1 MTKNPLTLKDID
13 PAQISPHPGVPAN
26 PIYTFSPKGAVE
38 VHHQGEVWC
47 VTLTEARANLMRKYG
62 FAAGRQ
68 LILQLVTDG
77 LKLSPP
83 NPTFLQARDAIVQA
97 DLVDTGGANQN
108 ELWAAFAK
116 RGMGLNALV
125 PPNWTTEGV
134 EEAFNA
140 PDVLSIIPV
149 GALTFSG
156 PSGGPLLP
164 ACRSYLLT
172 NGTAAALAW
181 HVSGA
186 PPWIDLSPVSGTL
199 AAGTGTNVT
208 LCLNTNAN
216 ALSVGSYP
224 GTVTFSNA
232 TSGFVQ
238 DRGFQLQVLDFAA
251 MPFAEDFESG
261 ALPPYWQVTGTG
273 SFRAEVRSD
282 NEPRGGSYHLLMDS
296 GADGF
301 PARNEVT
308 LGIDLAGYT
317 NVMLQFWAKSFNDAP
332 DGPPPAPFLDGAEF
346 DGVAISADGVRW
358 FEAQGLR
365 SLNDTYTE
373 FVVDLDSAI
382 AGFGL
387 SYSST
392 FRIRF
397 NQFGNHSIPNGG
409 IAIDDTS
416 ITGFAPRLFAVTVP
430 PKATEGDGILAG
442 EGRLSLP
449 VAVTTNLTVNL
460 VSSDTA
466 SVIVPATVTI
476 PAGGTEATF
485 DLTIL
490 DDSLLNGSR
499 VARITASA
507 PGYTSGRTTI
517 TIDDNETAVLTLT
530 LPGSAQEGDG
540 ILSSPG
546 VVTSDRAPATDVQIN
561 LVVSDP
567 ARVQVPT
574 PILLLAGLTS
584 ASFQFNIL
592 DNNVIDGTEVVMITA
607 SVPNWNPV
615 SAPITIFDNETTN
628 LALRLPALLSEDNG
642 LLPNA
647 GAVQLSGTLDHDQLV
662 FLVSD
667 DTNKIIVPASVKIPA
682 GQTAANFNLELG
694 EGLVVDGSQI
704 ITISASSPGFIGAS
718 ATLRLL

>member
-1 MTKNPLTLKDID
+1 
-13 PAQISPHPGVPAN
+13 
-26 PIYTFSPKGAVE
+26 
-38 VHHQGEVWC
+38 
-47 VTLTEARANLMRKYG
+47 
-62 FAAGRQ
+62 
-68 LILQLVTDG
+68 
-77 LKLSPP
+77 
-83 NPTFLQARDAIVQA
+83 
-97 DLVDTGGANQN
+97 
-108 ELWAAFAK
+108 
-116 RGMGLNALV
+116 
-125 PPNWTTEGV
+125 
-134 EEAFNA
+134 
-140 PDVLSIIPV
+140 
-149 GALTFSG
+149 
-156 PSGGPLLP
+156 
-164 ACRSYLLT
+164 
-172 NGTAAALAW
+172 
-181 HVSGA
+181 
-186 PPWIDLSPVSGTL
+186 
-199 AAGTGTNVT
+199 
-208 LCLNTNAN
+208 
-216 ALSVGSYP
+216 
-224 GTVTFSNA
+224 
-232 TSGFVQ
+232 
-238 DRGFQLQVLDFAA
+238 
-251 MPFAEDFESG
+251 
-261 ALPPYWQVTGTG
+261 
-273 SFRAEVRSD
+273 
-282 NEPRGGSYHLLMDS
+282 MDS

-332 DGPPPAPFLDGAEF
+332 DGPPPAPFLDGADF
-346 DGVAISADGVRW
+346 DGVAISEDGVRW

-365 SLNDTYTE
+365 TLSDTYAE
-373 FVVDLDSAI
+373 FVMDLDSAI
-382 AGFGL
+382 ARFGL
-387 SYSST
+387 SYDST
-392 FRIRF
+392 FKIRF
-397 NQFGNHSIPNGG
+397 NQWGNHSIPNGG
-409 IAIDDTS
+409 IAIDDIS

-430 PKATEGDGILAG
+430 PKATEGDGVLARQ
-442 EGRLSLP
+442 GRVSLP
-449 VAVTTNLTVNL
+449 VAVSANLTVNL

-466 SVIVPATVTI
+466 SVIVPAIVTI
-476 PAGGTEATF
+476 PAGGTEAIF
-485 DLTIL
+485 DLTII
-490 DDSLLNGSR
+490 DDSLLNGTR

-584 ASFQFNIL
+584 ASFQLNIL

-662 FLVSD
+662 FLVSH
-667 DTNKIIVPASVKIPA
+667 DTNKSIVPASVKIPA
-682 GQTAANFNLELG
+682 GQTAATFNLEVG

-704 ITISASSPGFIGAS
+704 ITISASSSGFAGATV
-718 ATLRLL
+718 AVRLLDNATPPLPYAPQPRHLSVSNSLAAVLSWNFGVPALVNNGDFETGGFDGWQQENSGDGDFII